1 MLTEE
6 NFRKLAKLEDFA
18 SRRGRKVGELA
29 LAWLLAKPWVSTII
43 AGARSIEQVK
53 ANLGAVGWKLTAEEV
68 SELDA
73 I

>member
-6 NFRKLAKLEDFA
+6 NFRKLAKLEAFA
-18 SRRGRKVGELA
+18 TMRGHTVGELA

-43 AGARSIEQVK
+43 AGARSVEQVK